1 MPTGTTPDGCRRR
14 NRLRT
19 LGLMTALGDVAK
31 AKYVLLTT
39 YRKDGTP
46 VGTPVWGV
54 ARDNKLYVWTET
66 ESWKAKRIGRNPAVT
81 VQACDMRGKTTRG
94 KLVEGS
100 ARLLD
105 ATDSERVRGWVRRKY
120 WLTAPLLVLA
130 SKLTRGKDG
139 TVGIEITP
147 A

>member
-1 MPTGTTPDGCRRR
+1 MPSAVAAPYARP
-14 NRLRT
+14 
-19 LGLMTALGDVAK
+19 MTALGDVAT

-46 VGTPVWGV
+46 VSTPVWGV
-54 ARDNKLYVWTET
+54 ARDDKLYVWTET
-66 ESWKAKRIGRNPAVT
+66 ESWKVKRLRRNPAVT

-94 KLVEGS
+94 NLVKGS

-105 ATDSERVRGWVRRKY
+105 AAETERVRGWVRRKY

-130 SKLTRGKDG
+130 SNLTRGKAG
-139 TVGIEITP
+139 TIGIEISP
-147 A
+147 S

>member
-1 MPTGTTPDGCRRR
+1 MPLIIA
-14 NRLRT
+14 LRT
-19 LGLMTALGDVAK
+19 LRPMTALGDVAT

-46 VGTPVWGV
+46 VSTPVWGV
-54 ARDNKLYVWTET
+54 ARDDKLYVWTET
-66 ESWKAKRIGRNPAVT
+66 ESWKVKRLRRNPAVT

-94 KLVEGS
+94 NLVKGS

-105 ATDSERVRGWVRRKY
+105 AAETERVRGWVRRKY

-130 SKLTRGKDG
+130 SNLTRGKAG
-139 TVGIEITP
+139 TIGIEISP
-147 A
+147 S

>member
-1 MPTGTTPDGCRRR
+1 
-14 NRLRT
+14 
-19 LGLMTALGDVAK
+19 MTALGDVAT

-54 ARDNKLYVWTET
+54 ARDGKLYVWTET
-66 ESWKAKRIGRNPAVT
+66 DSWKAKRIRRNSAVT
-81 VQACDMRGKTTRG
+81 VQACDMRGKSTRG
-94 KLVEGS
+94 NLVQGT
-100 ARLLD
+100 AHLLD
-105 ATDSERVRGWVRRKY
+105 AAGTERVRGWVRRKY

-130 SKLTRGKDG
+130 SNLTRGKDS